1 MTNAEKIAAIRA
13 MREGVFF
20 SQAGKCWTCGE
31 PMVLTEDRSNPR
43 RCELAHRIA
52 QSKVNLHLWGER
64 VIHHR
69 LNLRGTHPGIC
80 NNRASLSPYSLDA
93 ERLVMDIQKALKKE
107 SDRRYQSRTMGR
119 MK

>member
-1 MTNAEKIAAIRA
+1 MTRAEKTAAIRA
-13 MREGVFF
+13 MRESMFF

-69 LNLRGTHPGIC
+69 LNLRGTHPGD
-80 NNRASLSPYSLDA
+80 L
-93 ERLVMDIQKALKKE
+93 Q
-107 SDRRYQSRTMGR
+107 
-119 MK
+119 